1 MNWNPGIK
9 RERMI
14 RPNGKVIR
22 SLILL
27 QLCWLRITSS
37 QKTAVLA
44 VYAVAVCVLAVSA
57 SPVLPE

>member
-1 MNWNPGIK
+1 
-9 RERMI
+9 MI

>member
-1 MNWNPGIK
+1 
-9 RERMI
+9 MI

-44 VYAVAVCVLAVSA
+44 VYAVAVCVLAVYAVAVCVLAVSA